1 MYVLENDSANPLE
14 GEWVEKGQIRTRWE
28 TFALDATTFEHKGIR
43 YLVWAQKDPDIVG
56 NSNLYIS
63 EMENPW
69 TLRGEQVMIATPEYD
84 WEIIGFKVNEGAAV
98 LHRNGR
104 IFVGYSASA
113 TDYNYCMGLLTAD
126 EDADLLDPASWVKS
140 PKPVFQTRPYMDSRE
155 TLDRELEQILKW
167 EKGQKDLFIWDKIGR
182 LPFAML
188 DKVMPKALKQKIGDS
203 LNEVG
208 QYVQNGGRFLVQKK
222 KVAKL
227 LQEEAAKSGYA
238 IKDEHEHM
246 EQDVD
251 AEDTAK
257 IHSVEGLPLEVLDRT
272 ADRITDSRTKFAAA
286 QGAATG
292 IGGIVTI
299 AADIPI
305 VMGLSLKVLQEM
317 ALCYG
322 YDPDE
327 PQERIFIV
335 KCLQFS
341 SADIVGKKA
350 IIDEL
355 SDYDNPDKQVEVIS
369 QMQGWR
375 EVFNSYSESF
385 GWKKLFQLIP
395 IAGMVFG
402 SVSNKNTIRDVAEAG
417 KMLYKKRLILQ
428 RLSQ

>member
-1 MYVLENDSANPLE
+1 
-14 GEWVEKGQIRTRWE
+14 
-28 TFALDATTFEHKGIR
+28 
-43 YLVWAQKDPDIVG
+43 
-56 NSNLYIS
+56 
-63 EMENPW
+63 
-69 TLRGEQVMIATPEYD
+69 
-84 WEIIGFKVNEGAAV
+84 
-98 LHRNGR
+98 
-104 IFVGYSASA
+104 
-113 TDYNYCMGLLTAD
+113 
-126 EDADLLDPASWVKS
+126 
-140 PKPVFQTRPYMDSRE
+140 MDSRE
-155 TLDRELEQILKW
+155 SLDQELEQILKW
-167 EKGQKDLFIWDKIGR
+167 EKQQKDLFIWDKIGR

-203 LNEVG
+203 LNDVG
-208 QYVQNGGRFLVQKK
+208 QYVQNGGKFLVQKK

-227 LQEEAAKSGYA
+227 LQEEAEKSGYSM
-238 IKDEHEHM
+238 IDTTYRL
-246 EQDVD
+246 EQE
-251 AEDTAK
+251 AEAEGTAK
-257 IHSVEGLPLEVLDRT
+257 IHSVENLPLQVLDQV
-272 ADRITDSRTKFAAA
+272 ADNITESRTKFAAA

-292 IGGIVTI
+292 FGGIVTI
-299 AADIPI
+299 AADIPM

-327 PQERIFIV
+327 PLERIFIV

-350 IIDEL
+350 IIEEL
-355 SDYDNPDKQVEVIS
+355 AAYDDPDKPIEVVS

-385 GWKKLFQLIP
+385 GWKKLFQLVP

-428 RLSQ
+428 RLK

>member
-1 MYVLENDSANPLE
+1 
-14 GEWVEKGQIRTRWE
+14 
-28 TFALDATTFEHKGIR
+28 
-43 YLVWAQKDPDIVG
+43 
-56 NSNLYIS
+56 
-63 EMENPW
+63 
-69 TLRGEQVMIATPEYD
+69 
-84 WEIIGFKVNEGAAV
+84 
-98 LHRNGR
+98 
-104 IFVGYSASA
+104 
-113 TDYNYCMGLLTAD
+113 
-126 EDADLLDPASWVKS
+126 
-140 PKPVFQTRPYMDSRE
+140 MDSRE

-208 QYVQNGGRFLVQKK
+208 QYVQNGGKFLVQKK
-222 KVAKL
+222 KVAEL
-227 LQEEAAKSGYA
+227 LQEEAIKSGYSMKA
-238 IKDEHEHM
+238 DTSYD
-246 EQDVD
+246 EQDG
-251 AEDTAK
+251 ETKDTTK

-272 ADRITDSRTKFAAA
+272 ADNITDNRTRFAAA

-299 AADIPI
+299 AADIPM

-355 SDYDNPDKQVEVIS
+355 ADYDNPGKQVEVIS

>member
-1 MYVLENDSANPLE
+1 
-14 GEWVEKGQIRTRWE
+14 
-28 TFALDATTFEHKGIR
+28 
-43 YLVWAQKDPDIVG
+43 
-56 NSNLYIS
+56 
-63 EMENPW
+63 
-69 TLRGEQVMIATPEYD
+69 
-84 WEIIGFKVNEGAAV
+84 
-98 LHRNGR
+98 
-104 IFVGYSASA
+104 
-113 TDYNYCMGLLTAD
+113 
-126 EDADLLDPASWVKS
+126 
-140 PKPVFQTRPYMDSRE
+140 MDSRE

-208 QYVQNGGRFLVQKK
+208 QYVQNGGEFLVQKK
-222 KVAKL
+222 KVAEL
-227 LQEEAAKSGYA
+227 LREEATKSGYSMKA
-238 IKDEHEHM
+238 DTSYD
-246 EQDVD
+246 EQDEE
-251 AEDTAK
+251 ARDTTK

-272 ADRITDSRTKFAAA
+272 ADNITDSRTRFAAA

-299 AADIPI
+299 AADIPM

-350 IIDEL
+350 IMDEL
-355 SDYDNPDKQVEVIS
+355 ADYDNPDKQVEVIS

-428 RLSQ
+428 RLK

>member
-1 MYVLENDSANPLE
+1 
-14 GEWVEKGQIRTRWE
+14 
-28 TFALDATTFEHKGIR
+28 
-43 YLVWAQKDPDIVG
+43 
-56 NSNLYIS
+56 
-63 EMENPW
+63 
-69 TLRGEQVMIATPEYD
+69 
-84 WEIIGFKVNEGAAV
+84 
-98 LHRNGR
+98 
-104 IFVGYSASA
+104 
-113 TDYNYCMGLLTAD
+113 
-126 EDADLLDPASWVKS
+126 
-140 PKPVFQTRPYMDSRE
+140 MDSRE
-155 TLDRELEQILKW
+155 TLDHELEQILKW
-167 EKGQKDLFIWDKIGR
+167 EKQQKDLFIWDKIGR

-203 LNEVG
+203 LNDVG
-208 QYVQNGGRFLVQKK
+208 QYVQNGGKFLVQKK

-227 LQEEAAKSGYA
+227 LQEEAERSGYSM
-238 IKDEHEHM
+238 IDTTYRL
-246 EQDVD
+246 EQD
-251 AEDTAK
+251 AEAEGTAK
-257 IHSVEGLPLEVLDRT
+257 IHSVENLPLQVLDQV
-272 ADRITDSRTKFAAA
+272 ADNITESRTKFAAA

-292 IGGIVTI
+292 FGGIVTI
-299 AADIPI
+299 AADIPM

-327 PQERIFIV
+327 PLERIFIV

-350 IIDEL
+350 IIEEL
-355 SDYDNPDKQVEVIS
+355 AAYDDPDKPIEVVS

-385 GWKKLFQLIP
+385 GWKKLFQLVP

-428 RLSQ
+428 RLK

>member
-1 MYVLENDSANPLE
+1 
-14 GEWVEKGQIRTRWE
+14 
-28 TFALDATTFEHKGIR
+28 
-43 YLVWAQKDPDIVG
+43 
-56 NSNLYIS
+56 
-63 EMENPW
+63 
-69 TLRGEQVMIATPEYD
+69 
-84 WEIIGFKVNEGAAV
+84 
-98 LHRNGR
+98 
-104 IFVGYSASA
+104 
-113 TDYNYCMGLLTAD
+113 
-126 EDADLLDPASWVKS
+126 
-140 PKPVFQTRPYMDSRE
+140 MDSRE

-208 QYVQNGGRFLVQKK
+208 QYVQNGGKFLVQKK
-222 KVAKL
+222 KVAEL
-227 LQEEAAKSGYA
+227 LQEEAIKSGYSMKA
-238 IKDEHEHM
+238 DTSYDEQNGETKD
-246 EQDVD
+246 
-251 AEDTAK
+251 TTK

-272 ADRITDSRTKFAAA
+272 ADSITDSRTRFAAA

-299 AADIPI
+299 AADIPM

-355 SDYDNPDKQVEVIS
+355 ADYDNPDKQVEVIS

-428 RLSQ
+428 RLAQ

>member
-1 MYVLENDSANPLE
+1 
-14 GEWVEKGQIRTRWE
+14 
-28 TFALDATTFEHKGIR
+28 
-43 YLVWAQKDPDIVG
+43 
-56 NSNLYIS
+56 
-63 EMENPW
+63 
-69 TLRGEQVMIATPEYD
+69 
-84 WEIIGFKVNEGAAV
+84 
-98 LHRNGR
+98 
-104 IFVGYSASA
+104 
-113 TDYNYCMGLLTAD
+113 
-126 EDADLLDPASWVKS
+126 
-140 PKPVFQTRPYMDSRE
+140 MDSRE
-155 TLDRELEQILKW
+155 TLDQELEQILKW
-167 EKGQKDLFIWDKIGR
+167 EKQQKDLFIWDKIGR

-203 LNEVG
+203 LNDVG
-208 QYVQNGGRFLVQKK
+208 QYVQNGGKFLVQKK

-227 LQEEAAKSGYA
+227 LQEEAEKSGYSMT
-238 IKDEHEHM
+238 DTTDQL
-246 EQDVD
+246 EQD
-251 AEDTAK
+251 AEAEGTAK
-257 IHSVEGLPLEVLDRT
+257 IHSVENLPLQVLDRV
-272 ADRITDSRTKFAAA
+272 ADNITESRTKFAAA

-292 IGGIVTI
+292 FGGIVTI
-299 AADIPI
+299 AADIPM

-327 PQERIFIV
+327 PLERIFIV

-350 IIDEL
+350 IIEEL
-355 SDYDNPDKQVEVIS
+355 AAYDDPDKPIEVVS

-385 GWKKLFQLIP
+385 GWKKLFQLVP

-428 RLSQ
+428 RLK

>member
-1 MYVLENDSANPLE
+1 
-14 GEWVEKGQIRTRWE
+14 
-28 TFALDATTFEHKGIR
+28 
-43 YLVWAQKDPDIVG
+43 
-56 NSNLYIS
+56 
-63 EMENPW
+63 
-69 TLRGEQVMIATPEYD
+69 
-84 WEIIGFKVNEGAAV
+84 
-98 LHRNGR
+98 
-104 IFVGYSASA
+104 
-113 TDYNYCMGLLTAD
+113 
-126 EDADLLDPASWVKS
+126 
-140 PKPVFQTRPYMDSRE
+140 MDSRE
-155 TLDRELEQILKW
+155 TLDKELEQILKW
-167 EKGQKDLFIWDKIGR
+167 EKQQKDLFIWDKIGR

-203 LNEVG
+203 LNDVG
-208 QYVQNGGRFLVQKK
+208 QYVQNGGKFLVQKK

-227 LQEEAAKSGYA
+227 LQEEAEKSGYSMM
-238 IKDEHEHM
+238 DTTYRL
-246 EQDVD
+246 EQE
-251 AEDTAK
+251 AEAEGAAK
-257 IHSVEGLPLEVLDRT
+257 IHSVENLPLQVLDQV
-272 ADRITDSRTKFAAA
+272 ADNITESRTKFAAA

-292 IGGIVTI
+292 FGGIVTI
-299 AADIPI
+299 AADIPM

-327 PQERIFIV
+327 PLERIFIV

-350 IIDEL
+350 IIEEL
-355 SDYDNPDKQVEVIS
+355 AAYDDPDKPIEVVS

-385 GWKKLFQLIP
+385 GWKKLFQLVP

-428 RLSQ
+428 RLK

>member
-1 MYVLENDSANPLE
+1 
-14 GEWVEKGQIRTRWE
+14 
-28 TFALDATTFEHKGIR
+28 
-43 YLVWAQKDPDIVG
+43 
-56 NSNLYIS
+56 
-63 EMENPW
+63 
-69 TLRGEQVMIATPEYD
+69 
-84 WEIIGFKVNEGAAV
+84 
-98 LHRNGR
+98 
-104 IFVGYSASA
+104 
-113 TDYNYCMGLLTAD
+113 
-126 EDADLLDPASWVKS
+126 
-140 PKPVFQTRPYMDSRE
+140 MDSRE
-155 TLDRELEQILKW
+155 TLDKELEQILKW
-167 EKGQKDLFIWDKIGR
+167 EKQQKDLFIWDKIGR

-203 LNEVG
+203 LNDVG
-208 QYVQNGGRFLVQKK
+208 QYVQNGGKFLVQKK

-227 LQEEAAKSGYA
+227 LQEEAERSGYSMM
-238 IKDEHEHM
+238 DTTYRL
-246 EQDVD
+246 EQD
-251 AEDTAK
+251 AEAEGTAK
-257 IHSVEGLPLEVLDRT
+257 IHSVENLPLKVLDQV
-272 ADRITDSRTKFAAA
+272 ADNITDSRTKFAAA

-292 IGGIVTI
+292 FGGIVTI
-299 AADIPI
+299 AADIPM

-327 PQERIFIV
+327 PLERIFIV

-350 IIDEL
+350 IIEEL
-355 SDYDNPDKQVEVIS
+355 AAYDDPDKPIEVVS

-385 GWKKLFQLIP
+385 GWKKLFQLVP

-428 RLSQ
+428 RLK

>member
-1 MYVLENDSANPLE
+1 
-14 GEWVEKGQIRTRWE
+14 
-28 TFALDATTFEHKGIR
+28 
-43 YLVWAQKDPDIVG
+43 
-56 NSNLYIS
+56 
-63 EMENPW
+63 
-69 TLRGEQVMIATPEYD
+69 
-84 WEIIGFKVNEGAAV
+84 
-98 LHRNGR
+98 
-104 IFVGYSASA
+104 
-113 TDYNYCMGLLTAD
+113 
-126 EDADLLDPASWVKS
+126 
-140 PKPVFQTRPYMDSRE
+140 MDSRE
-155 TLDRELEQILKW
+155 TLDQELEQILKW
-167 EKGQKDLFIWDKIGR
+167 EKEQKDLFIWDKIGR

-188 DKVMPKALKQKIGDS
+188 DKVMPKAIKQKIGDA

-208 QYVQNGGRFLVQKK
+208 QYVQNGGKFLIQKK

-227 LQEEAAKSGYA
+227 LQEEAERSGYSM
-238 IKDEHEHM
+238 KDHTYRLEE
-246 EQDVD
+246 D
-251 AEDTAK
+251 AQAEGTAK
-257 IHSVEGLPLEVLDRT
+257 IHSVENLPLEVLDRV
-272 ADRITDSRTKFAAA
+272 ADNITESRTKFAAA

-299 AADIPI
+299 AADIPM

-322 YDPDE
+322 YDPDD

-355 SDYDNPDKQVEVIS
+355 AEYDNPDKQVQVVS

-402 SVSNKNTIRDVAEAG
+402 SVSNKNTISDVAEAG

-428 RLSQ
+428 RLK

>member
-1 MYVLENDSANPLE
+1 
-14 GEWVEKGQIRTRWE
+14 
-28 TFALDATTFEHKGIR
+28 
-43 YLVWAQKDPDIVG
+43 
-56 NSNLYIS
+56 
-63 EMENPW
+63 
-69 TLRGEQVMIATPEYD
+69 
-84 WEIIGFKVNEGAAV
+84 
-98 LHRNGR
+98 
-104 IFVGYSASA
+104 
-113 TDYNYCMGLLTAD
+113 
-126 EDADLLDPASWVKS
+126 
-140 PKPVFQTRPYMDSRE
+140 MDSRE
-155 TLDRELEQILKW
+155 TLDKELEQILKW
-167 EKGQKDLFIWDKIGR
+167 EKQQKDLFIWDKLGR

-203 LNEVG
+203 LNDVG
-208 QYVQNGGRFLVQKK
+208 QYVQNGGKFLVQKK

-227 LQEEAAKSGYA
+227 LQEEAERSGYSMM
-238 IKDEHEHM
+238 DTTYRL
-246 EQDVD
+246 EQD
-251 AEDTAK
+251 AEAEGTAK
-257 IHSVEGLPLEVLDRT
+257 IHSVENLPLQVLDQV
-272 ADRITDSRTKFAAA
+272 ADNITDSRTKFAAA

-292 IGGIVTI
+292 FGGIVTI
-299 AADIPI
+299 AADIPM

-327 PQERIFIV
+327 PLERIFIV

-350 IIDEL
+350 IIEEL
-355 SDYDNPDKQVEVIS
+355 AAYDDPDKPIEVVS

-385 GWKKLFQLIP
+385 GWKKLFQLVP

-428 RLSQ
+428 RLK

>member
-1 MYVLENDSANPLE
+1 
-14 GEWVEKGQIRTRWE
+14 
-28 TFALDATTFEHKGIR
+28 
-43 YLVWAQKDPDIVG
+43 
-56 NSNLYIS
+56 
-63 EMENPW
+63 
-69 TLRGEQVMIATPEYD
+69 
-84 WEIIGFKVNEGAAV
+84 
-98 LHRNGR
+98 
-104 IFVGYSASA
+104 
-113 TDYNYCMGLLTAD
+113 
-126 EDADLLDPASWVKS
+126 
-140 PKPVFQTRPYMDSRE
+140 MDSRE
-155 TLDRELEQILKW
+155 TLDQELEQILKW
-167 EKGQKDLFIWDKIGR
+167 EKEQKDLFIWDKIGR

-188 DKVMPKALKQKIGDS
+188 DKVMPKAIKQKIGDA

-208 QYVQNGGRFLVQKK
+208 QYVQNGGKFLVQKK

-227 LQEEAAKSGYA
+227 LQEEAEKSGYSMT
-238 IKDEHEHM
+238 DHTYRLEE
-246 EQDVD
+246 D
-251 AEDTAK
+251 AEAEGTAK
-257 IHSVEGLPLEVLDRT
+257 IHNVENLPLEVLDRV
-272 ADRITDSRTKFAAA
+272 ADNITESRTKFAAA

-292 IGGIVTI
+292 FGGIVTI
-299 AADIPI
+299 AADIPM

-322 YDPDE
+322 YDPDD

-355 SDYDNPDKQVEVIS
+355 AEYDNPDKQVQVVS

-402 SVSNKNTIRDVAEAG
+402 SVSNKNTISDVAEAG

-428 RLSQ
+428 RLK

>member
-1 MYVLENDSANPLE
+1 
-14 GEWVEKGQIRTRWE
+14 
-28 TFALDATTFEHKGIR
+28 
-43 YLVWAQKDPDIVG
+43 
-56 NSNLYIS
+56 
-63 EMENPW
+63 
-69 TLRGEQVMIATPEYD
+69 
-84 WEIIGFKVNEGAAV
+84 
-98 LHRNGR
+98 
-104 IFVGYSASA
+104 
-113 TDYNYCMGLLTAD
+113 
-126 EDADLLDPASWVKS
+126 
-140 PKPVFQTRPYMDSRE
+140 MDSRE
-155 TLDRELEQILKW
+155 TLDKELEQILKW
-167 EKGQKDLFIWDKIGR
+167 EKQQKDLFIWDKIGR

-203 LNEVG
+203 LNDVG
-208 QYVQNGGRFLVQKK
+208 QYVQNGGKFLVQKK

-227 LQEEAAKSGYA
+227 LQEEAERSGYSMM
-238 IKDEHEHM
+238 DTTYRL
-246 EQDVD
+246 EQESE
-251 AEDTAK
+251 AEGTAK
-257 IHSVEGLPLEVLDRT
+257 IHSVENLPLQVLDQV
-272 ADRITDSRTKFAAA
+272 ADNITDSRTKFAAA

-292 IGGIVTI
+292 FGGIVTI
-299 AADIPI
+299 AADIPM

-327 PQERIFIV
+327 PLERIFIV

-350 IIDEL
+350 IIEEL
-355 SDYDNPDKQVEVIS
+355 AAYDDPDKPIEVVS

-385 GWKKLFQLIP
+385 GWKKLFQLVP

-428 RLSQ
+428 RLK

>member
-1 MYVLENDSANPLE
+1 
-14 GEWVEKGQIRTRWE
+14 
-28 TFALDATTFEHKGIR
+28 
-43 YLVWAQKDPDIVG
+43 
-56 NSNLYIS
+56 
-63 EMENPW
+63 
-69 TLRGEQVMIATPEYD
+69 
-84 WEIIGFKVNEGAAV
+84 
-98 LHRNGR
+98 
-104 IFVGYSASA
+104 
-113 TDYNYCMGLLTAD
+113 
-126 EDADLLDPASWVKS
+126 
-140 PKPVFQTRPYMDSRE
+140 MDSRE

-167 EKGQKDLFIWDKIGR
+167 EKAQKDLFIWDKIGR

-208 QYVQNGGRFLVQKK
+208 QYVQNGGKFLVQKK
-222 KVAKL
+222 KVAEL
-227 LQEEAAKSGYA
+227 LQEEAIQSGYSMKA
-238 IKDEHEHM
+238 DTSYD
-246 EQDVD
+246 EQDG
-251 AEDTAK
+251 ESKDTTK

-272 ADRITDSRTKFAAA
+272 ADSITDSRTRFAAA

-299 AADIPI
+299 AADIPM

-355 SDYDNPDKQVEVIS
+355 ADYDNPDKQVEVIS

>member
-1 MYVLENDSANPLE
+1 
-14 GEWVEKGQIRTRWE
+14 
-28 TFALDATTFEHKGIR
+28 
-43 YLVWAQKDPDIVG
+43 
-56 NSNLYIS
+56 
-63 EMENPW
+63 
-69 TLRGEQVMIATPEYD
+69 
-84 WEIIGFKVNEGAAV
+84 
-98 LHRNGR
+98 
-104 IFVGYSASA
+104 
-113 TDYNYCMGLLTAD
+113 
-126 EDADLLDPASWVKS
+126 
-140 PKPVFQTRPYMDSRE
+140 MDSRE

-227 LQEEAAKSGYA
+227 LQEESARSGYA
-238 IKDEHEHM
+238 MKDEHDHM
-246 EQDVD
+246 EQGVE

-257 IHSVEGLPLEVLDRT
+257 IHSVEGLPLDVLDRT

>member
-1 MYVLENDSANPLE
+1 
-14 GEWVEKGQIRTRWE
+14 
-28 TFALDATTFEHKGIR
+28 
-43 YLVWAQKDPDIVG
+43 
-56 NSNLYIS
+56 
-63 EMENPW
+63 
-69 TLRGEQVMIATPEYD
+69 
-84 WEIIGFKVNEGAAV
+84 
-98 LHRNGR
+98 
-104 IFVGYSASA
+104 
-113 TDYNYCMGLLTAD
+113 
-126 EDADLLDPASWVKS
+126 
-140 PKPVFQTRPYMDSRE
+140 MDSRE
-155 TLDRELEQILKW
+155 TLDQELEQILKW
-167 EKGQKDLFIWDKIGR
+167 EKEQKDLFIWDKIGR

-188 DKVMPKALKQKIGDS
+188 DKVMPKAIKQKIGDA

-208 QYVQNGGRFLVQKK
+208 QYVQNGGKFLVQKK

-227 LQEEAAKSGYA
+227 LQEEAERSGYSM
-238 IKDEHEHM
+238 KDHTYRLEE
-246 EQDVD
+246 D
-251 AEDTAK
+251 AEAEGTAK
-257 IHSVEGLPLEVLDRT
+257 IHSVGNLPLEVLDRV
-272 ADRITDSRTKFAAA
+272 ADNITESRTKFAAA

-299 AADIPI
+299 AADIPM

-322 YDPDE
+322 YDPDD

-355 SDYDNPDKQVEVIS
+355 AEYDNPDKQVQVVS

-375 EVFNSYSESF
+375 EVFNSYTESF

-402 SVSNKNTIRDVAEAG
+402 SVSNKNTISDVAEAG

-428 RLSQ
+428 RLK

>member
-1 MYVLENDSANPLE
+1 
-14 GEWVEKGQIRTRWE
+14 
-28 TFALDATTFEHKGIR
+28 
-43 YLVWAQKDPDIVG
+43 
-56 NSNLYIS
+56 
-63 EMENPW
+63 
-69 TLRGEQVMIATPEYD
+69 
-84 WEIIGFKVNEGAAV
+84 
-98 LHRNGR
+98 
-104 IFVGYSASA
+104 
-113 TDYNYCMGLLTAD
+113 
-126 EDADLLDPASWVKS
+126 
-140 PKPVFQTRPYMDSRE
+140 MDSRE
-155 TLDRELEQILKW
+155 TLDKELEQILKW
-167 EKGQKDLFIWDKIGR
+167 EKQQKDLFIWDKIGR

-203 LNEVG
+203 LNDVG
-208 QYVQNGGRFLVQKK
+208 QYVQNGGKFLVQKK

-227 LQEEAAKSGYA
+227 LQEEAERSGYSMM
-238 IKDEHEHM
+238 DTTDRL
-246 EQDVD
+246 EQD
-251 AEDTAK
+251 AETEGTAK
-257 IHSVEGLPLEVLDRT
+257 IHSVENLPLQVLDQV
-272 ADRITDSRTKFAAA
+272 ADNITESRTKFAAA

-292 IGGIVTI
+292 FGGIVTI
-299 AADIPI
+299 AADIPM

-327 PQERIFIV
+327 PLERIFIV

-350 IIDEL
+350 IIEEL
-355 SDYDNPDKQVEVIS
+355 AAYDDPDKPIEVVS

-385 GWKKLFQLIP
+385 GWKKLFQLVP

-428 RLSQ
+428 RLK

>member
-1 MYVLENDSANPLE
+1 
-14 GEWVEKGQIRTRWE
+14 
-28 TFALDATTFEHKGIR
+28 
-43 YLVWAQKDPDIVG
+43 
-56 NSNLYIS
+56 
-63 EMENPW
+63 
-69 TLRGEQVMIATPEYD
+69 
-84 WEIIGFKVNEGAAV
+84 
-98 LHRNGR
+98 
-104 IFVGYSASA
+104 
-113 TDYNYCMGLLTAD
+113 
-126 EDADLLDPASWVKS
+126 
-140 PKPVFQTRPYMDSRE
+140 MDSRE

-208 QYVQNGGRFLVQKK
+208 QYVQNGGKFLVQKK
-222 KVAKL
+222 KVAEL
-227 LQEEAAKSGYA
+227 LQEEAFKSGYSMKA
-238 IKDEHEHM
+238 DTSYD
-246 EQDVD
+246 EQDGE
-251 AEDTAK
+251 AKDTTE

-272 ADRITDSRTKFAAA
+272 ADNITDSRTRFAAA

-299 AADIPI
+299 AADIPM

-355 SDYDNPDKQVEVIS
+355 ADYDNPDKQVEVIS

-402 SVSNKNTIRDVAEAG
+402 SVSNKNTIRDVGEAG

>member
-1 MYVLENDSANPLE
+1 
-14 GEWVEKGQIRTRWE
+14 
-28 TFALDATTFEHKGIR
+28 
-43 YLVWAQKDPDIVG
+43 
-56 NSNLYIS
+56 
-63 EMENPW
+63 
-69 TLRGEQVMIATPEYD
+69 
-84 WEIIGFKVNEGAAV
+84 
-98 LHRNGR
+98 
-104 IFVGYSASA
+104 
-113 TDYNYCMGLLTAD
+113 
-126 EDADLLDPASWVKS
+126 
-140 PKPVFQTRPYMDSRE
+140 MDSRE

-208 QYVQNGGRFLVQKK
+208 QYVQNGGKFLVQKK
-222 KVAKL
+222 KVAEL
-227 LQEEAAKSGYA
+227 LRKEAIQSGYSMKA
-238 IKDEHEHM
+238 DTSYD
-246 EQDVD
+246 EQDGE
-251 AEDTAK
+251 AKDTMK

-272 ADRITDSRTKFAAA
+272 ADSITDSRTRFAAA

-299 AADIPI
+299 AADIPM

-355 SDYDNPDKQVEVIS
+355 ADYDNPDKQVEVIS

>member
-1 MYVLENDSANPLE
+1 
-14 GEWVEKGQIRTRWE
+14 
-28 TFALDATTFEHKGIR
+28 
-43 YLVWAQKDPDIVG
+43 
-56 NSNLYIS
+56 
-63 EMENPW
+63 
-69 TLRGEQVMIATPEYD
+69 
-84 WEIIGFKVNEGAAV
+84 
-98 LHRNGR
+98 
-104 IFVGYSASA
+104 
-113 TDYNYCMGLLTAD
+113 
-126 EDADLLDPASWVKS
+126 
-140 PKPVFQTRPYMDSRE
+140 MDSRE
-155 TLDRELEQILKW
+155 KLDHELEQILKW
-167 EKGQKDLFIWDKIGR
+167 EKEQKDLFIWDKIGR

-188 DKVMPKALKQKIGDS
+188 DKVMPKAIKQKIGDA

-208 QYVQNGGRFLVQKK
+208 QYVQNGGKFLVQKK

-227 LQEEAAKSGYA
+227 LQEEAERSGYSM
-238 IKDEHEHM
+238 KDHTYRLEE
-246 EQDVD
+246 D
-251 AEDTAK
+251 AQAEGTAK
-257 IHSVEGLPLEVLDRT
+257 IHSVENLPLEVLDRV
-272 ADRITDSRTKFAAA
+272 ADNITESRTKFAAA

-299 AADIPI
+299 AADIPM

-322 YDPDE
+322 YDPDD

-355 SDYDNPDKQVEVIS
+355 AEYDNPDKQVQVVS

-402 SVSNKNTIRDVAEAG
+402 SVSNKNTISDVAEAG

-428 RLSQ
+428 RLN

>member
-1 MYVLENDSANPLE
+1 
-14 GEWVEKGQIRTRWE
+14 
-28 TFALDATTFEHKGIR
+28 
-43 YLVWAQKDPDIVG
+43 
-56 NSNLYIS
+56 
-63 EMENPW
+63 
-69 TLRGEQVMIATPEYD
+69 
-84 WEIIGFKVNEGAAV
+84 
-98 LHRNGR
+98 
-104 IFVGYSASA
+104 
-113 TDYNYCMGLLTAD
+113 
-126 EDADLLDPASWVKS
+126 
-140 PKPVFQTRPYMDSRE
+140 
-155 TLDRELEQILKW
+155 
-167 EKGQKDLFIWDKIGR
+167 
-182 LPFAML
+182 
-188 DKVMPKALKQKIGDS
+188 MPKALKQKIGDS

-208 QYVQNGGRFLVQKK
+208 QYVQNGGKFLVQKK
-222 KVAKL
+222 KVAEL
-227 LQEEAAKSGYA
+227 LQEEAIKSGYFMKA
-238 IKDEHEHM
+238 DISYEDQDGETKD
-246 EQDVD
+246 
-251 AEDTAK
+251 TTK

-272 ADRITDSRTKFAAA
+272 ADNITDSRTRFAAA

-299 AADIPI
+299 AADIPM

-355 SDYDNPDKQVEVIS
+355 ADYDNPDKQVEVIS

-395 IAGMVFG
+395 FAGMVFG

>member
-1 MYVLENDSANPLE
+1 
-14 GEWVEKGQIRTRWE
+14 
-28 TFALDATTFEHKGIR
+28 
-43 YLVWAQKDPDIVG
+43 
-56 NSNLYIS
+56 
-63 EMENPW
+63 
-69 TLRGEQVMIATPEYD
+69 
-84 WEIIGFKVNEGAAV
+84 
-98 LHRNGR
+98 
-104 IFVGYSASA
+104 
-113 TDYNYCMGLLTAD
+113 
-126 EDADLLDPASWVKS
+126 
-140 PKPVFQTRPYMDSRE
+140 MDSRE

-227 LQEEAAKSGYA
+227 LQEESARSGYA
-238 IKDEHEHM
+238 MKDEHDHM
-246 EQDVD
+246 EQGVE

-257 IHSVEGLPLEVLDRT
+257 IHSVEGLPLDVLDRT

-350 IIDEL
+350 VIDEL

>member
-1 MYVLENDSANPLE
+1 
-14 GEWVEKGQIRTRWE
+14 
-28 TFALDATTFEHKGIR
+28 
-43 YLVWAQKDPDIVG
+43 
-56 NSNLYIS
+56 
-63 EMENPW
+63 
-69 TLRGEQVMIATPEYD
+69 
-84 WEIIGFKVNEGAAV
+84 
-98 LHRNGR
+98 
-104 IFVGYSASA
+104 
-113 TDYNYCMGLLTAD
+113 
-126 EDADLLDPASWVKS
+126 
-140 PKPVFQTRPYMDSRE
+140 MDSRE
-155 TLDRELEQILKW
+155 TLDHELEQILKW
-167 EKGQKDLFIWDKIGR
+167 EKQQKDLFIWDKIGR

-203 LNEVG
+203 LNDVG
-208 QYVQNGGRFLVQKK
+208 QYVQNGGKFLVQKK

-227 LQEEAAKSGYA
+227 LQEEAERSGYSMM
-238 IKDEHEHM
+238 DTTYRL
-246 EQDVD
+246 EQD
-251 AEDTAK
+251 AEAEGTAK
-257 IHSVEGLPLEVLDRT
+257 IHSVQNLPLQVLDQV
-272 ADRITDSRTKFAAA
+272 ADNITESRTKFAAA

-292 IGGIVTI
+292 FGGIVTI
-299 AADIPI
+299 AADIPM

-327 PQERIFIV
+327 PLERIFIV

-350 IIDEL
+350 IIEEL
-355 SDYDNPDKQVEVIS
+355 AAYDDPDKPIEVVS

-385 GWKKLFQLIP
+385 GWKKLFQLVP

-428 RLSQ
+428 RLK

>member
-1 MYVLENDSANPLE
+1 
-14 GEWVEKGQIRTRWE
+14 
-28 TFALDATTFEHKGIR
+28 
-43 YLVWAQKDPDIVG
+43 
-56 NSNLYIS
+56 
-63 EMENPW
+63 
-69 TLRGEQVMIATPEYD
+69 
-84 WEIIGFKVNEGAAV
+84 
-98 LHRNGR
+98 
-104 IFVGYSASA
+104 
-113 TDYNYCMGLLTAD
+113 
-126 EDADLLDPASWVKS
+126 
-140 PKPVFQTRPYMDSRE
+140 MDSRE
-155 TLDRELEQILKW
+155 TLDQELEQILKW
-167 EKGQKDLFIWDKIGR
+167 EKEQKDLFIWDKIGR

-188 DKVMPKALKQKIGDS
+188 DKVMPKAIKQKIGDA

-208 QYVQNGGRFLVQKK
+208 QYVQNGGKFLVQKK

-227 LQEEAAKSGYA
+227 LQVEAERSGYSM
-238 IKDEHEHM
+238 KDHTYRLEE
-246 EQDVD
+246 D
-251 AEDTAK
+251 AEAEGTAQ
-257 IHSVEGLPLEVLDRT
+257 IHSVENLPLEVLDRV
-272 ADRITDSRTKFAAA
+272 ADNITESRTKFAAA

-299 AADIPI
+299 AADIPM

-322 YDPDE
+322 YDPDD

-355 SDYDNPDKQVEVIS
+355 AEYDNPDKQVQVVS

-402 SVSNKNTIRDVAEAG
+402 SVSNKNTISDVAETG

-428 RLSQ
+428 RLK

>member
-1 MYVLENDSANPLE
+1 
-14 GEWVEKGQIRTRWE
+14 
-28 TFALDATTFEHKGIR
+28 
-43 YLVWAQKDPDIVG
+43 
-56 NSNLYIS
+56 
-63 EMENPW
+63 
-69 TLRGEQVMIATPEYD
+69 
-84 WEIIGFKVNEGAAV
+84 
-98 LHRNGR
+98 
-104 IFVGYSASA
+104 
-113 TDYNYCMGLLTAD
+113 
-126 EDADLLDPASWVKS
+126 
-140 PKPVFQTRPYMDSRE
+140 MDSRE
-155 TLDRELEQILKW
+155 TLDQELEQILKW
-167 EKGQKDLFIWDKIGR
+167 EKEQKDLFIWDKIGR

-188 DKVMPKALKQKIGDS
+188 DKVMPKAIKQKIGDA

-208 QYVQNGGRFLVQKK
+208 QYVQNGGKFLVQKK

-227 LQEEAAKSGYA
+227 LQEEAEKSGYSMA
-238 IKDEHEHM
+238 DHTYRLEE
-246 EQDVD
+246 D
-251 AEDTAK
+251 AEAEGTAK
-257 IHSVEGLPLEVLDRT
+257 IHSVENLPLEVLDRV
-272 ADRITDSRTKFAAA
+272 ADNITESRTKFAAA

-292 IGGIVTI
+292 FGGIVTI
-299 AADIPI
+299 AADIPM

-322 YDPDE
+322 YDPDD

-355 SDYDNPDKQVEVIS
+355 AEYDNPDKQVQVVS

-402 SVSNKNTIRDVAEAG
+402 SVSNKNTISDVAEAG

-428 RLSQ
+428 RLK

>member
-1 MYVLENDSANPLE
+1 
-14 GEWVEKGQIRTRWE
+14 
-28 TFALDATTFEHKGIR
+28 
-43 YLVWAQKDPDIVG
+43 
-56 NSNLYIS
+56 
-63 EMENPW
+63 
-69 TLRGEQVMIATPEYD
+69 
-84 WEIIGFKVNEGAAV
+84 
-98 LHRNGR
+98 
-104 IFVGYSASA
+104 
-113 TDYNYCMGLLTAD
+113 
-126 EDADLLDPASWVKS
+126 
-140 PKPVFQTRPYMDSRE
+140 MDSRE
-155 TLDRELEQILKW
+155 TLDQELEQILKW
-167 EKGQKDLFIWDKIGR
+167 EKEQKDLFIWDKIGR

-188 DKVMPKALKQKIGDS
+188 DKVMPKAIKQKIGDA

-208 QYVQNGGRFLVQKK
+208 QYVQNGGKFLVQKK

-227 LQEEAAKSGYA
+227 LQEEAERSGHSM
-238 IKDEHEHM
+238 KDHTYRLEE
-246 EQDVD
+246 D
-251 AEDTAK
+251 AEAEGTAK
-257 IHSVEGLPLEVLDRT
+257 IHSVEHLPLEVLDRV
-272 ADRITDSRTKFAAA
+272 ADNITESRTKFAAA

-299 AADIPI
+299 AADIPM

-322 YDPDE
+322 YDPDD

-355 SDYDNPDKQVEVIS
+355 AEYDNPDKQVQVVS

-402 SVSNKNTIRDVAEAG
+402 SVSNKNTISDVAEAG

-428 RLSQ
+428 RLK

>member
-1 MYVLENDSANPLE
+1 
-14 GEWVEKGQIRTRWE
+14 
-28 TFALDATTFEHKGIR
+28 
-43 YLVWAQKDPDIVG
+43 
-56 NSNLYIS
+56 
-63 EMENPW
+63 
-69 TLRGEQVMIATPEYD
+69 
-84 WEIIGFKVNEGAAV
+84 
-98 LHRNGR
+98 
-104 IFVGYSASA
+104 
-113 TDYNYCMGLLTAD
+113 
-126 EDADLLDPASWVKS
+126 
-140 PKPVFQTRPYMDSRE
+140 MDSRE

-208 QYVQNGGRFLVQKK
+208 QYVQNGGKFLVQKK
-222 KVAKL
+222 KVAEL
-227 LQEEAAKSGYA
+227 LQEEAIKSGYSMKA
-238 IKDEHEHM
+238 DISYEDQDGETKD
-246 EQDVD
+246 
-251 AEDTAK
+251 TTK

-272 ADRITDSRTKFAAA
+272 ADNITDSRTRFAAA

-299 AADIPI
+299 AADIPM

-355 SDYDNPDKQVEVIS
+355 ADYDNPDKQVEVIS